1 MRSRAGSWDRK
12 EGSHLQSLDPS
23 RVALLESRSST
34 TITSAIVVGRL
45 VPLELRRFG
54 FRPGA
59 STKRR
64 LQLQGRNPRIEAL
77 GCFHQFGFGVCG
89 EVAGQDCQTFDRDP
103 GARCSE
109 RPTNAEY
116 QVSKWVSQ

>member
-45 VPLELRRFG
+45 VPLELRRFVLG
-54 FRPGA
+54 SGRGCFVEGEVA
-59 STKRR
+59 
-64 LQLQGRNPRIEAL
+64 GRNPREDFHSAFVPTSEART
-77 GCFHQFGFGVCG
+77 GRRSI
-89 EVAGQDCQTFDRDP
+89 AIP
-103 GARCSE
+103 GSE
-109 RPTNAEY
+109 KKRATPQRRP
-116 QVSKWVSQ
+116 SQ

>member
-54 FRPGA
+54 LGSGRGCA
-59 STKRR
+59 SSK
-64 LQLQGRNPRIEAL
+64 
-77 GCFHQFGFGVCG
+77 
-89 EVAGQDCQTFDRDP
+89 EVAVAGAKSPDLPAKEEKGAVHRAAIRRPRD
-103 GARCSE
+103 AATD
-109 RPTNAEY
+109 RPT
-116 QVSKWVSQ
+116 QTKWVSKWASQ

>member
-45 VPLELRRFG
+45 VPLELRRFCR
-54 FRPGA
+54 FRPRVLRRRRGCRGENPGA
-59 STKRR
+59 KS
-64 LQLQGRNPRIEAL
+64 GAGPAL
-77 GCFHQFGFGVCG
+77 
-89 EVAGQDCQTFDRDP
+89 DRDP
-103 GARCSE
+103 PGGRCSE
-109 RPTNAEY
+109 QLTDAD
-116 QVSKWVSQ
+116 

>member
-45 VPLELRRFG
+45 VPLELRRFCR
-54 FRPGA
+54 FRPRVL
-59 STKRR
+59 RR
-64 LQLQGRNPRIEAL
+64 RRGCRAKSPGRLPFR
-77 GCFHQFGFGVCG
+77 VCADVG
-89 EVAGQDCQTFDRDP
+89 GQDWQTFDRDP
-103 GARCSE
+103 RE
-109 RPTNAEY
+109 REEASDSAT
-116 QVSKWVSQ
+116 QT

>member
-45 VPLELRRFG
+45 VPLELRRFVLG
-54 FRPGA
+54 
-59 STKRR
+59 S
-64 LQLQGRNPRIEAL
+64 GR
-77 GCFHQFGFGVCG
+77 GCFVEG
-89 EVAGQDCQTFDRDP
+89 EVAGAKSPDRLWVVFTNSASAFA
-103 GARCSE
+103 ARSQARTARRSIAILRE
-109 RPTNAEY
+109 RDAASDRPT
-116 QVSKWVSQ
+116 QTKSVR

>member
-54 FRPGA
+54 LGSGRGCA
-59 STKRR
+59 SSK
-64 LQLQGRNPRIEAL
+64 
-77 GCFHQFGFGVCG
+77 
-89 EVAGQDCQTFDRDP
+89 EVAVA
-103 GARCSE
+103 GAKAPDLGGEGVSAASE
-109 RPTNAEY
+109 MQRATANAD
-116 QVSKWVSQ
+116 QVSK

>member
-45 VPLELRRFG
+45 VPLELRRFCR
-54 FRPGA
+54 FRPRVLRRRRGCRGEIPGSNAEA
-59 STKRR
+59 STARR
-64 LQLQGRNPRIEAL
+64 SIGVPRERDA
-77 GCFHQFGFGVCG
+77 
-89 EVAGQDCQTFDRDP
+89 ASDRPRQTK
-103 GARCSE
+103 S
-109 RPTNAEY
+109 
-116 QVSKWVSQ
+116 VSKWVSQ

>member
-45 VPLELRRFG
+45 VPLELRRSGVG

-59 STKRR
+59 STK
-64 LQLQGRNPRIEAL
+64 QPS
-77 GCFHQFGFGVCG
+77 
-89 EVAGQDCQTFDRDP
+89 EVAVAGGISPDLPHLASSKLPIAILHARDAATDRPRQTK
-103 GARCSE
+103 S
-109 RPTNAEY
+109 
-116 QVSKWVSQ
+116 VSKWVSQ

>member
-45 VPLELRRFG
+45 VPLDLRG
-54 FRPGA
+54 SGWVPA
-59 STKRR
+59 
-64 LQLQGRNPRIEAL
+64 
-77 GCFHQFGFGVCG
+77 GCFDEAKVA
-89 EVAGQDCQTFDRDP
+89 VAGAKTPDLP
-103 GARCSE
+103 
-109 RPTNAEY
+109 
-116 QVSKWVSQ
+116 

>member
-45 VPLELRRFG
+45 VPLELRRFCR
-54 FRPGA
+54 FRPKGA
-59 STKRR
+59 SCFV
-64 LQLQGRNPRIEAL
+64 EA
-77 GCFHQFGFGVCG
+77 
-89 EVAGQDCQTFDRDP
+89 EVAGAKSPDRLWVVFTNSASAFA
-103 GARCSE
+103 ARSQARTARRSIAILRE
-109 RPTNAEY
+109 RDAASDRPT
-116 QVSKWVSQ
+116 QTKSVR

>member
-54 FRPGA
+54 LGSGRGCA
-59 STKRR
+59 SSK
-64 LQLQGRNPRIEAL
+64 
-77 GCFHQFGFGVCG
+77 
-89 EVAGQDCQTFDRDP
+89 EVAVAGAKSPDLSFRFLQQQRCPRSIAIHRARD
-103 GARCSE
+103 AASD
-109 RPTNAEY
+109 RPT
-116 QVSKWVSQ
+116 QTKSVSKWVSQ

>member
-64 LQLQGRNPRIEAL
+64 LQLQGRKPGTFAGRGAELTGKMAIRRERDAATDRPR
-77 GCFHQFGFGVCG
+77 
-89 EVAGQDCQTFDRDP
+89 QTK
-103 GARCSE
+103 S
-109 RPTNAEY
+109 
-116 QVSKWVSQ
+116 VSKWVSQ

>member
-45 VPLELRRFG
+45 VPLELRRFCR
-54 FRPGA
+54 FRPRVLRRRRGCRGEIPG
-59 STKRR
+59 ST
-64 LQLQGRNPRIEAL
+64 L

-109 RPTNAEY
+109 RPTNAD
-116 QVSKWVSQ
+116 QVSKVIR

>member
-54 FRPGA
+54 CWVPA
-59 STKRR
+59 
-64 LQLQGRNPRIEAL
+64 
-77 GCFHQFGFGVCG
+77 GCFDEV
-89 EVAGQDCQTFDRDP
+89 EVAVAGGKPTDHP
-103 GARCSE
+103 AEAVKARSARE
-109 RPTNAEY
+109 RATQRRP
-116 QVSKWVSQ
+116 SQ

>member
-45 VPLELRRFG
+45 VPLELRRFCR
-54 FRPGA
+54 FRPKGA
-59 STKRR
+59 S
-64 LQLQGRNPRIEAL
+64 
-77 GCFHQFGFGVCG
+77 CFVE
-89 EVAGQDCQTFDRDP
+89 EVAGAKSPDLPAKEEKGAVHRAAIRRPRD
-103 GARCSE
+103 AATD
-109 RPTNAEY
+109 RPT
-116 QVSKWVSQ
+116 QTKWVSKWASQ

>member
-45 VPLELRRFG
+45 VPLELRRFCR
-54 FRPGA
+54 FRPRVLRRRRGCRGEIPGSKHWVVFTNSAFGA
-59 STKRR
+59 RSEARTARRSIAILRERDAASDRPTQSTK
-64 LQLQGRNPRIEAL
+64 
-77 GCFHQFGFGVCG
+77 
-89 EVAGQDCQTFDRDP
+89 
-103 GARCSE
+103 S
-109 RPTNAEY
+109 
-116 QVSKWVSQ
+116 VSG